1 MLGGQVPKKTL
12 GGAAM
17 KQRKTKLTQA
27 TATQQQQ
34 PQATATQQRPQA
46 QQGQQAQLPLREVGV
61 PELIARAWKVRQK
74 MLEKGKTSRRVPFPL
89 PAHLLPPRDGDYS
102 TSMGIVR
109 IRTAFRTDEAR
120 WWVTVVFPEE
130 GFKVKDYLGPSNPP
144 ASPDTSAS

>member
-1 MLGGQVPKKTL
+1 VRVLRFLMELVRGPRPNMGRQVPKKTFL

-17 KQRKTKLTQA
+17 KQCETKLTQA
-27 TATQQQQ
+27 TATQQQ
-34 PQATATQQRPQA
+34 P
-46 QQGQQAQLPLREVGV
+46 LPLREVGV

-74 MLEKGKTSRRVPFPL
+74 MLEKGKTSRRVSFPL
-89 PAHLLPPRDGDYS
+89 PAHLLPPRNGDYS

-130 GFKVKDYLGPSNPP
+130 GFKVKDFLGPSSPP

>member
-12 GGAAM
+12 GGVAM
-17 KQRKTKLTQA
+17 KQRKTKLTAQA
-27 TATQQQQ
+27 TSPQQQ
-34 PQATATQQRPQA
+34 TQA

-74 MLEKGKTSRRVPFPL
+74 MLEEGKTSRRVSFPL
-89 PAHLLPPRDGDYS
+89 PAHLLPPRNGDYS

-130 GFKVKDYLGPSNPP
+130 GFKVKDFLGPSNPP